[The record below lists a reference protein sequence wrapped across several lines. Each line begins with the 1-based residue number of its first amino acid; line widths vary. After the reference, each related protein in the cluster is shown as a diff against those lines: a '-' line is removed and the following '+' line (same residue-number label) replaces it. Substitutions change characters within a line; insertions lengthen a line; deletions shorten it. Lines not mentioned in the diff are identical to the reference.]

1 MAKNT
6 IEELDRGQLELMWN
20 FLKMGNGK
28 PNIAALKEN
37 LNALRQLMIQKTA
50 GQETYRKSYEIQ
62 YEDLG
67 TIVMSNYNQI
77 NTYRIIECPLYE
89 KEKRKG

>member
-89 KEKRKG
+89 KETKE

>member
-89 KEKRKG
+89 KEAKE